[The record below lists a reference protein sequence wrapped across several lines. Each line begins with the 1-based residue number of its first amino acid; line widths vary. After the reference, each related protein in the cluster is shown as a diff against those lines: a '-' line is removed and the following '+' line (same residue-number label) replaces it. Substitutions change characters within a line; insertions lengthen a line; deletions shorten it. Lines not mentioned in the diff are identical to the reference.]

1 MLVVDIWTMGSILEK
16 GGKHPNFLY
25 KLIGVINLGKVLAFG
40 IELEIMK
47 LTHYMVEQWTW
58 IGQSL
63 TFENIDILSVN
74 AFIIYLD
81 IFALGYRW
89 RVVVIAVDNA

>member
-16 GGKHPNFLY
+16 WGKNPNLLY

-47 LTHYMVEQWTW
+47 
-58 IGQSL
+58 
-63 TFENIDILSVN
+63 
-74 AFIIYLD
+74 
-81 IFALGYRW
+81 
-89 RVVVIAVDNA
+89 